1 MWPRFLL
8 EEEMIETPATVF
20 KTHKERGEWAEL
32 CFMAKAAGKGI
43 HVLHPYGDS
52 LGYDVGVECANRILR
67 VQVKSTLYQRPGCKY
82 YSLHLHGHKRE
93 LYAEGTVDFFAAYL
107 IPIDAWYILPFEKI
121 AKCLS
126 LHLAPHRH
134 DERHAKYREAWHLLK
149 PEPTPSSQV
158 LS

>member
-1 MWPRFLL
+1 
-8 EEEMIETPATVF
+8 MIEIPATVF
-20 KTHKERGEWAEL
+20 RTHKERGEWVEL
-32 CFMAKAAGKGI
+32 CFMAKAAGKG
-43 HVLHPYGDS
+43 LHILKPYGDS
-52 LGYDVGVECANRILR
+52 LGYDVGVECADGILR

-93 LYAEGTVDFFAAYL
+93 LYAEGAVDFFAAYL

-121 AKCLS
+121 AKSLS

-149 PEPTPSSQV
+149 AQPTLSSQV